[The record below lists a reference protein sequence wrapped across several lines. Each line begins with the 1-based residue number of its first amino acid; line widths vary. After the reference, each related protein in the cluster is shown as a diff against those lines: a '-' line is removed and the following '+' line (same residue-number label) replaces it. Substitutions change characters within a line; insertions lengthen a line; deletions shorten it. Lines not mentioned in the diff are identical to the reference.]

1 MEGRG
6 MIELEIRDINN
17 NIVGK
22 KEVPEI
28 VFNNQADDSVV
39 HSAVVAY
46 MANQRQGT
54 HATKT
59 RAMVSGGGR
68 KPWRQKHTGRAR
80 HGSIRSPLWRKGGI
94 VFGPQP
100 RDYYIQLPKKMRDAA
115 LFKAL
120 TLKYQDKEILLL
132 DKIELMRP
140 KTKDMIEII
149 KNLELADSSVLFVL
163 PDKDENILLSSRNIP
178 YVGVIRAG
186 DLNAYYVSLFDRV
199 VFTVSGL
206 DRLLQIKG
214 VVS

>member
-1 MEGRG
+1 M
-6 MIELEIRDINN
+6 MELEIRDIHN

-22 KEVPEI
+22 KEVPDI
-28 VFNNQADDSVV
+28 IFNNQASESVV

-100 RDYYIQLPKKMRDAA
+100 RDYYIKLPKKMKDTA

-120 TLKYQDKEILLL
+120 TLKYNDKEVLLL
-132 DKIELMRP
+132 DKIELLRP
-140 KTKDMIEII
+140 KTKDMVEIL
-149 KNLELADSSVLFVL
+149 KNLELADKSVLFVL
-163 PDKDENILLSSRNIP
+163 PEKDENILLSARNIP
-178 YVGVIRAG
+178 YVGVVRAV
-186 DLNAYYVSLFDRV
+186 DLNAYYVSLFDKV
-199 VFTVSGL
+199 VFTVSSL
-206 DRLLQIKG
+206 DRLIQFKG
-214 VVS
+214 VTS

>member
-1 MEGRG
+1 
-6 MIELEIRDINN
+6 MIEIEIRDIQN

-28 VFNNQADDSVV
+28 VFNNQASDSVV
-39 HSAVVAY
+39 HSVVVAY

-100 RDYYIQLPKKMRDAA
+100 RDYYIKLPQSMKTTA

-120 TLKYQDKEILLL
+120 TLKYRDGEILLL
-132 DKIELMRP
+132 DKLELMRP
-140 KTKDMIEII
+140 KTKEMVEII
-149 KNLELADSSVLFVL
+149 KNLELSNNSVLFVL
-163 PDKDENILLSSRNIP
+163 HDKDENVYLSSRNIP
-178 YVGVIRAG
+178 YVGVVRAS
-186 DLNAYYVSLFDRV
+186 DLNAYHVSLFDKV

-206 DRLLQIKG
+206 DRLLSIKG
-214 VVS
+214 VTS

>member
-1 MEGRG
+1 ME
-6 MIELEIRDINN
+6 IEIRDINN
-17 NIVGK
+17 NIIGK

-28 VFNNQADDSVV
+28 VFNNPASDSIV

-59 RAMVSGGGR
+59 RAMVAGGGR

-100 RDYYIQLPKKMRDAA
+100 RDYYIKLPKQMKDVA

-120 TLKYQDKEILLL
+120 TLKHKDNEILFL
-132 DKIELMRP
+132 DKIELLRP
-140 KTKDMIEII
+140 KTKDMVEIL
-149 KNLELADSSVLFVL
+149 KNLGIAEHSVLFVL
-163 PDKDENILLSSRNIP
+163 PDKDENILLSARNIP
-178 YVGVIRAG
+178 YVGVVRAC
-186 DLNAYYVSLFDRV
+186 DINAYYVSVFDRI

-206 DRLLQIKG
+206 DELLKIKG
-214 VVS
+214 VTS

>member
-1 MEGRG
+1 
-6 MIELEIRDINN
+6 MIEIEIRDIQN

-28 VFNNQADDSVV
+28 VFNNQASDSVV

-100 RDYYIQLPKKMRDAA
+100 RDYYIKLPQSMKTTA

-120 TLKYQDKEILLL
+120 TLKYRDGEILLL
-132 DKIELMRP
+132 DKLELMRP
-140 KTKDMIEII
+140 KTKEMVEII
-149 KNLELADSSVLFVL
+149 KNLELSNNSVLFVL
-163 PDKDENILLSSRNIP
+163 HDKDENVYLSSRNIP
-178 YVGVIRAG
+178 YVGVVRAS
-186 DLNAYYVSLFDRV
+186 DLNAYHVSLFDKV

-206 DRLLQIKG
+206 DRLLSIKG
-214 VVS
+214 VTS

>member
-1 MEGRG
+1 
-6 MIELEIRDINN
+6 MIEIEIRDIQN

-28 VFNNQADDSVV
+28 VFNNQASDSVV

-100 RDYYIQLPKKMRDAA
+100 RDYYIKLPQSMKTTA

-120 TLKYQDKEILLL
+120 TLKYRDGEILLL
-132 DKIELMRP
+132 DKLELMRP
-140 KTKDMIEII
+140 KTKDMVEII
-149 KNLELADSSVLFVL
+149 KNLELSNNSVLFVL
-163 PDKDENILLSSRNIP
+163 HDKDENVYLSSRNIP
-178 YVGVIRAG
+178 YVGVVRAS
-186 DLNAYYVSLFDRV
+186 DLNAYHVSLFDKV

-206 DRLLQIKG
+206 DRLLSIKG
-214 VVS
+214 VTS

>member
-1 MEGRG
+1 MME
-6 MIELEIRDINN
+6 IEIRDINN

-22 KEVPEI
+22 KEVPDI
-28 VFNNQADDSVV
+28 VFNNDASDSVV

-100 RDYYIQLPKKMRDAA
+100 RDYYIKLPKQMKDTA

-120 TLKYQDKEILLL
+120 TLKYKDNEIILL
-132 DKIELMRP
+132 DKIELTQP
-140 KTKDMIEII
+140 KTKDMVGIL
-149 KNLELADSSVLFVL
+149 KNLELAEKSVLFVL
-163 PDKDENILLSSRNIP
+163 PDKDENILLSARNIP
-178 YVGVIRAG
+178 YVGVVRAG
-186 DLNAYYVSLFDRV
+186 DLNAYHVSLFDKV

-206 DRLLQIKG
+206 DALLKVKG

>member
-1 MEGRG
+1 M
-6 MIELEIRDINN
+6 ELEIRDIHN

-22 KEVPEI
+22 KEVPDI
-28 VFNNQADDSVV
+28 IFNNQASESVV

-100 RDYYIQLPKKMRDAA
+100 RDYYIKLPKKMKDTA

-120 TLKYQDKEILLL
+120 TLKYNDKEVLLL
-132 DKIELMRP
+132 DKIELLRP
-140 KTKDMIEII
+140 KTKDMVEIL
-149 KNLELADSSVLFVL
+149 KNLELADKSVLFVL
-163 PDKDENILLSSRNIP
+163 PEKDENILLSARNIP
-178 YVGVIRAG
+178 YVGVVRAV
-186 DLNAYYVSLFDRV
+186 DLNAYYVSLFDKV
-199 VFTVSGL
+199 VFTVSSL
-206 DRLLQIKG
+206 DRLIQFKG
-214 VVS
+214 VTS

>member
-1 MEGRG
+1 MME
-6 MIELEIRDINN
+6 MEIRDIHN

-22 KEVPEI
+22 KEVPDI
-28 VFNNQADDSVV
+28 VFNNQASESVV

-100 RDYYIQLPKKMRDAA
+100 RDYYIKLPKKMKETA

-120 TLKYQDKEILLL
+120 TLKYRDNEILLL
-132 DKIELMRP
+132 DKLELLRP
-140 KTKDMIEII
+140 KTKDLVEIL
-149 KNLELADSSVLFVL
+149 KNLEIFGKSVLFVL
-163 PDKDENILLSSRNIP
+163 PEKDENVFLSARNIP
-178 YVGVIRAG
+178 YVGVVRAG
-186 DLNAYYVSLFDRV
+186 DLNAYYISLFEKII
-199 VFTVSGL
+199 FTVSGL

-214 VVS
+214 VTS

>member
-1 MEGRG
+1 ML
-6 MIELEIRDINN
+6 ELEIRDINN
-17 NIVGK
+17 NIIGK
-22 KEVPEI
+22 KEVPAV
-28 VFNNQADDSVV
+28 VFDNQASESVV

-100 RDYYIQLPKKMRDAA
+100 RDYYTKLPKQMKDTA

-120 TLKYQDKEILLL
+120 TLKYRDKEIILL

-140 KTKDMIEII
+140 RTKDMIAILG
-149 KNLELADSSVLFVL
+149 NLELTDKSVLFIL
-163 PDKDENILLSSRNIP
+163 PDKDENILLSARNIP
-178 YVGVIRAG
+178 YVGIIRAI
-186 DLNAYYVSLFDRV
+186 DLNAYHVSLFDKV
-199 VFTVSGL
+199 VFTVSAL
-206 DRLLQIKG
+206 DRLLQLKG
-214 VVS
+214 VAS

>member
-1 MEGRG
+1 M
-6 MIELEIRDINN
+6 MELEIRDIHN

-28 VFNNQADDSVV
+28 IFNNQASESVV

-59 RAMVSGGGR
+59 RAMVSGGGK

-100 RDYYIQLPKKMRDAA
+100 RDYYIKLPKKMKDTA

-120 TLKYQDKEILLL
+120 TLKYNDKEVLLL
-132 DKIELMRP
+132 DKIELLRP
-140 KTKDMIEII
+140 KTKDMVEILR
-149 KNLELADSSVLFVL
+149 NLELADKSVLFVL
-163 PDKDENILLSSRNIP
+163 PEKDENILLSARNIP
-178 YVGVIRAG
+178 YVGVVRAV
-186 DLNAYYVSLFDRV
+186 DLNAYYVSLFDKI

-206 DRLLQIKG
+206 DRLIQFKG
-214 VVS
+214 VTS

>member
-1 MEGRG
+1 MME
-6 MIELEIRDINN
+6 MEIRDIHN

-22 KEVPEI
+22 KEVPDI
-28 VFNNQADDSVV
+28 VFNNQADESVV

-100 RDYYIQLPKKMRDAA
+100 RDYYINLPKKMKETA

-120 TLKYQDKEILLL
+120 TLKYRDNEILLL
-132 DKIELMRP
+132 DKLELLRP
-140 KTKDMIEII
+140 KTKDLMEIL
-149 KNLELADSSVLFVL
+149 KNLEIAGKSVLFVL
-163 PDKDENILLSSRNIP
+163 PDKDENVLLSARNIP
-178 YVGVIRAG
+178 YVGVVRAG
-186 DLNAYYVSLFDRV
+186 DLNAYYISLFEKII
-199 VFTVSGL
+199 FTVSGL

-214 VVS
+214 VTS

>member
-1 MEGRG
+1 
-6 MIELEIRDINN
+6 MIEIAIRDIDN

-22 KEVPEI
+22 KEVPDI
-28 VFNNQADDSVV
+28 VFNNPASESVV

-46 MANQRQGT
+46 LANQRQGT

-100 RDYYIQLPKKMRDAA
+100 RDYYIKLPRQMKETA

-120 TLKYQDKEILLL
+120 SMKYKDNEILFL
-132 DKIELMRP
+132 DKLELFRA
-140 KTKDMIEII
+140 KTKYIVNIL
-149 KNLELADSSVLFVL
+149 KKLQLENKSTLFVVSE
-163 PDKDENILLSSRNIP
+163 KDEKLLLSARNIP
-178 YVGVIRAG
+178 YVSVVRAT
-186 DLNAYYVSLFDRV
+186 DLNAYHISIFDNI

-206 DRLLQIKG
+206 EKLLTIKG
-214 VVS
+214 VTS

>member
-6 MIELEIRDINN
+6 MIDIEIRDINN
-17 NIVGK
+17 NIVGRRQL
-22 KEVPEI
+22 PEI
-28 VFNNQADDSVV
+28 VFNNQADESVV

-59 RAMVSGGGR
+59 RAMVSGGGK

-100 RDYYIQLPKKMRDAA
+100 RDYYIKLPKQMKDAA

-120 TLKYQDKEILLL
+120 TMKYRDNEIILLDNL
-132 DKIELMRP
+132 ELVRP
-140 KTKDMIEII
+140 KTKDMVNIL
-149 KNLELADSSVLFVL
+149 KNLQLNDKSVLFVL
-163 PDKDENILLSSRNIP
+163 PAKSENILLSVRNIP
-178 YVGVIRAG
+178 YVGVIRAE
-186 DLNAYYVSLFDRV
+186 DLNAYHVSLFDEI

-206 DRLLQIKG
+206 DKFLTIKG
-214 VVS
+214 VNS

>member
-1 MEGRG
+1 
-6 MIELEIRDINN
+6 MIEIEIRDINN
-17 NIVGK
+17 NIIGK

-28 VFNNQADDSVV
+28 IFNNPASDSVV

-59 RAMVSGGGR
+59 RAMVAGGGR

-100 RDYYIQLPKKMRDAA
+100 RDYYIKLPKQMKDVA

-120 TLKYQDKEILLL
+120 TLKRKDNEILLL
-132 DKIELMRP
+132 DKIELLRP
-140 KTKDMIEII
+140 KTKDMVQIL
-149 KNLELADSSVLFVL
+149 KNLGIADNSVLFVL
-163 PDKDENILLSSRNIP
+163 PDKDENILLSARNIP
-178 YVGVIRAG
+178 YVGVVRAS
-186 DLNAYYVSLFDRV
+186 DINAYYVSLFDRI

-206 DRLLQIKG
+206 DELLKIKG
-214 VVS
+214 VTS